1 MTGMF
6 LWEEGRRVA
15 TRGCDP
21 GCCKGQ
27 QHTNKKQQRTK
38 EPMSGTEIPE
48 SWGVLGISLFSLW
61 SQHRTL
67 GRQSL
72 VLYMADGTIDW
83 VHVFVQTLE

>member
-1 MTGMF
+1 
-6 LWEEGRRVA
+6 
-15 TRGCDP
+15 
-21 GCCKGQ
+21 
-27 QHTNKKQQRTK
+27 
-38 EPMSGTEIPE
+38 MSGTEIPE
-48 SWGVLGISLFSLW
+48 SWEVLGISLFSLW